1 MILSYAYDIE
11 ALPNFFSI
19 TIISIND
26 YLKQFKDACK
36 INKKG
41 KKEPVPLT
49 QIYTVKEIIDKLDK
63 VKKKKFY
70 ITDTDDSQLNNED
83 SYDDESLDDLDNDD
97 DLDDL
102 VIIDDSEENDGDML

>member
-11 ALPNFFSI
+11 VLPNFFSV

-41 KKEPVPLT
+41 KKNLFLLHKFILLKKLLINLMKLRNGNSIL
-49 QIYTVKEIIDKLDK
+49 QILMIVNY
-63 VKKKKFY
+63 
-70 ITDTDDSQLNNED
+70 
-83 SYDDESLDDLDNDD
+83 
-97 DLDDL
+97 
-102 VIIDDSEENDGDML
+102 

>member
-11 ALPNFFSI
+11 VLPNFFSV

-41 KKEPVPLT
+41 K
-49 QIYTVKEIIDKLDK
+49 
-63 VKKKKFY
+63 
-70 ITDTDDSQLNNED
+70 
-83 SYDDESLDDLDNDD
+83 
-97 DLDDL
+97 
-102 VIIDDSEENDGDML
+102 